1 MAGPAAAV
9 VASEHPNDQL
19 EDRDEPTGVGPGID
33 PSSPPGEP
41 ASTSTGPPTAPS
53 PREYVRILVI
63 AALLGV
69 PAAVAAAAFM
79 SLSHGLTTLMWTTVP
94 DGAGWTAPPWW
105 YVLAVPAIAGLL
117 VAAAVQL
124 PGHGGEPAV
133 KRIAL
138 EPLSPVQLLSALLA
152 ALASLGLGLV
162 LGPEAPLTA
171 LGLTTGLVAAR
182 ALRPGASG
190 GQLLVVAGAFAAIS
204 TVFGGPLPSALLLFE
219 LVARSGMV
227 PSAALGQALVPG
239 FLASG
244 TAALVFTG
252 VDHWPGVAETVLRL
266 PALPD
271 YPTVRLLDVAWGV
284 LVALVAAVVVA
295 GARGAARQLAGRA
308 ARLPL
313 VVLLCAAGLVVGLL
327 AVGFR
332 AVTDQPVDLVLFS
345 GEATLPQ
352 VIAETSAG
360 VLALLVLLK
369 GTAYAL
375 SLGAGFRGGPTFP
388 AVTLGVA
395 VGVLGSILLPGLD
408 LTPAVIAGL
417 AAAASA
423 ALGLS
428 FFGALLAVLL
438 AGSAAAETIPIAVI
452 ASVIGWLV
460 ATALQQR
467 ETRHQPSPAPGQLM
481 HPAPVTT

>member
-1 MAGPAAAV
+1 MSRQASDPTSPGPQPPMGGP
-9 VASEHPNDQL
+9 SP
-19 EDRDEPTGVGPGID
+19 VGG
-33 PSSPPGEP
+33 SPP
-41 ASTSTGPPTAPS
+41 AAPS
-53 PREYVRILVI
+53 PREYVRILVL

-69 PAAVAAAAFM
+69 PVAVAAAGFM
-79 SLSHGLTTLMWTTVP
+79 SLSYGLTTLVWTTIP

-105 YVLAVPAIAGLL
+105 YVLAVPTIAGLL
-117 VAAAVQL
+117 VAVAVRL

-133 KRIAL
+133 AGIGLA
-138 EPLSPVQLLSALLA
+138 PLSPLQLVSALLA
-152 ALASLGLGLV
+152 ALVSLGLGLV

-171 LGLTTGLVAAR
+171 LGLTAGLVAVR

-227 PSAALGQALVPG
+227 PSAALGQALLPG

-252 VDHWPGVAETVLRL
+252 VDHWPGVAETVLQL
-266 PALPD
+266 PPLPD
-271 YPTVRLLDVAWGV
+271 YPTVRLVDVAWGV
-284 LVALVAAVVVA
+284 LVAVVAAVVAA
-295 GARGAARQLAGRA
+295 GARRIARQVHQGAAK
-308 ARLPL
+308 LPV
-313 VVLLCAAGLVVGLL
+313 VVLLCAAGLAVGLL

-345 GEATLPQ
+345 GESALPQ

-360 VLALLVLLK
+360 VLALLVLVK
-369 GTAYAL
+369 GAAYAL

-388 AVTLGVA
+388 AVALGVA
-395 VGVLGSILLPGLD
+395 TGVLGSIVLPGLD

-428 FFGALLAVLL
+428 FFGALLAALL
-438 AGSAAAETIPIAVI
+438 AGSTAAETVPIAVI

-467 ETRHQPSPAPGQLM
+467 ETRHQSSSV
-481 HPAPVTT
+481 PVS

>member
-1 MAGPAAAV
+1 
-9 VASEHPNDQL
+9 
-19 EDRDEPTGVGPGID
+19 
-33 PSSPPGEP
+33 
-41 ASTSTGPPTAPS
+41 
-53 PREYVRILVI
+53 
-63 AALLGV
+63 V
-69 PAAVAAAAFM
+69 PAAVAAAGFM
-79 SLSHGLTTLMWTTVP
+79 SLSYGLTTLAWTTIP
-94 DGAGWTAPPWW
+94 DNAGWTTPPWW

-117 VAAAVQL
+117 VAAALRL

-133 KRIAL
+133 KGIGLA
-138 EPLSPVQLLSALLA
+138 PLSPLQLVSALLA

-171 LGLTTGLVAAR
+171 LGLTAGLVAAR

-227 PSAALGQALVPG
+227 PSAALGQALLPG

-266 PALPD
+266 PPLPD
-271 YPTVRLLDVAWGV
+271 YPTVRLVDVAWCL
-284 LVALVAAVVVA
+284 LVAVVAAVVAA
-295 GARGAARQLAGRA
+295 GARRIAREVAARA
-308 ARLPL
+308 AKLPV

-332 AVTDQPVDLVLFS
+332 AVTSQPVDLVLFS
-345 GEATLPQ
+345 GESALPQ

-360 VLALLVLLK
+360 VLALLLVVK
-369 GTAYAL
+369 GAAYAL

-395 VGVLGSILLPGLD
+395 TGVLASILLPGLD

-428 FFGALLAVLL
+428 FFGALLAALL

-452 ASVIGWLV
+452 ASVIGWLA
-460 ATALQQR
+460 ATALQRR
-467 ETRHQPSPAPGQLM
+467 EARH
-481 HPAPVTT
+481 

>member
-1 MAGPAAAV
+1 MSRQAPNTGSTPSPAPGGPTPAG
-9 VASEHPNDQL
+9 
-19 EDRDEPTGVGPGID
+19 
-33 PSSPPGEP
+33 
-41 ASTSTGPPTAPS
+41 PS
-53 PREYVRILVI
+53 PREYLRILVI
-63 AALLGV
+63 AAVVGV
-69 PAAVAAAAFM
+69 PVAVAAAAFM
-79 SLSHGLTTLMWTTVP
+79 SLSHGLTTLVWTTVP

-117 VAAAVQL
+117 VAAAVRL
-124 PGHGGEPAV
+124 PGRGGEPAV
-133 KRIAL
+133 AGIGL

-171 LGLTTGLVAAR
+171 LGLTAGLVAAR
-182 ALRPGASG
+182 ALGSGASG
-190 GQLLVVAGAFAAIS
+190 GRLLVVAGAFAAIS

-227 PSAALGQALVPG
+227 PSAALGQALLPG

-252 VDHWPGVAETVLRL
+252 VDHWPGVAETVLQL
-266 PALPD
+266 PPLPE
-271 YPTVRLLDVAWGV
+271 YPTVRLVDVAWCV
-284 LVALVAAVVVA
+284 LVAVVAAVVAA
-295 GARGAARQLAGRA
+295 GARRIARALAGRA
-308 ARLPL
+308 TKLPL

-345 GEATLPQ
+345 GENALPQ

-360 VLALLVLLK
+360 VLALLVLVK
-369 GTAYAL
+369 GAAYAL

-395 VGVLGSILLPGLD
+395 TGVLGSILLPGLE

-428 FFGALLAVLL
+428 FFGALLAALL
-438 AGSAAAETIPIAVI
+438 AGSAAADTVPIAVI

-467 ETRHQPSPAPGQLM
+467 ETRHQSSSAPAG
-481 HPAPVTT
+481 

>member
-1 MAGPAAAV
+1 MSRQRSSPGAAGEPSPGRPAPTVAGPP
-9 VASEHPNDQL
+9 E
-19 EDRDEPTGVGPGID
+19 
-33 PSSPPGEP
+33 
-41 ASTSTGPPTAPS
+41 APS
-53 PREYVRILVI
+53 PREYLRILVI

-69 PAAVAAAAFM
+69 PVAVAAAAFM
-79 SLSHGLTTLMWTTVP
+79 SLSYGLTTLVWTTIP

-105 YVLAVPAIAGLL
+105 YVLAVPTIAGLL
-117 VAAAVQL
+117 VAAAVRL

-133 KRIAL
+133 KGIGL

-171 LGLTTGLVAAR
+171 LGLTAGLVAAR

-227 PSAALGQALVPG
+227 PSAALGQALLPG

-266 PALPD
+266 PPLPD
-271 YPTVRLLDVAWGV
+271 YPTVRLVDVAWGV
-284 LVALVAAVVVA
+284 LVAVVAAVLVA
-295 GARGAARQLAGRA
+295 GARRIAREVAGRA
-308 ARLPL
+308 VKLPV

-332 AVTDQPVDLVLFS
+332 AVTGQPVDLVLFS
-345 GEATLPQ
+345 GEAALPQ

-360 VLALLVLLK
+360 VLALLLVVK
-369 GTAYAL
+369 GAAYAL

-395 VGVLGSILLPGLD
+395 TGVLASVLLPGLD

-428 FFGALLAVLL
+428 FFGALLAALL

-467 ETRHQPSPAPGQLM
+467 ETRHQSSPAP
-481 HPAPVTT
+481 AS

>member
-1 MAGPAAAV
+1 MSRQASDPTSPGPRPPMGGPSPAGV
-9 VASEHPNDQL
+9 
-19 EDRDEPTGVGPGID
+19 
-33 PSSPPGEP
+33 SPP
-41 ASTSTGPPTAPS
+41 AAPS
-53 PREYVRILVI
+53 PREYLRILVI

-69 PAAVAAAAFM
+69 PVAVAAAGFM
-79 SLSHGLTTLMWTTVP
+79 SLSYGLTTLVWTTIP

-105 YVLAVPAIAGLL
+105 YVLAVPALAGLL
-117 VAAAVQL
+117 VALAIRL

-133 KRIAL
+133 AGIGLA
-138 EPLSPVQLLSALLA
+138 PLSPLQLVSALVA
-152 ALASLGLGLV
+152 ALVSLGWGLV

-171 LGLTTGLVAAR
+171 LGLTAGLVAAR
-182 ALRPGASG
+182 ALGPGASG

-227 PSAALGQALVPG
+227 PSAALGSVLLPG

-266 PALPD
+266 PPLPN
-271 YPTVRLLDVAWGV
+271 YPTVRLVDVAWCL
-284 LVALVAAVVVA
+284 LVALVAAVVAA
-295 GARGAARQLAGRA
+295 GARAIARKLAERT
-308 ARLPL
+308 ARISP
-313 VVLLCAAGLVVGLL
+313 VVLLCGAGLVVGLL

-332 AVTDQPVDLVLFS
+332 AVTSQPVDLVLFS
-345 GEATLPQ
+345 GESALPQ

-360 VLALLVLLK
+360 VLALLLVVK
-369 GTAYAL
+369 GAAYAL

-388 AVTLGVA
+388 AVTLGA
-395 VGVLGSILLPGLD
+395 VTGVLASIVLPGLD
-408 LTPAVIAGL
+408 LTPAVIAGV

-428 FFGALLAVLL
+428 FFGALLAALL
-438 AGSAAAETIPIAVI
+438 AGSAAAETVPIAVI

-467 ETRHQPSPAPGQLM
+467 ETRHQSTPSAS
-481 HPAPVTT
+481 

>member
-1 MAGPAAAV
+1 
-9 VASEHPNDQL
+9 
-19 EDRDEPTGVGPGID
+19 
-33 PSSPPGEP
+33 
-41 ASTSTGPPTAPS
+41 
-53 PREYVRILVI
+53 
-63 AALLGV
+63 LLGV
-69 PAAVAAAAFM
+69 PVAVAAAGFM
-79 SLSHGLTTLMWTTVP
+79 SLSYGLTTLVWTTIP

-105 YVLAVPAIAGLL
+105 YVLTVPAIAGLL
-117 VAAAVQL
+117 VAVAVRL

-133 KRIAL
+133 AGIGLA
-138 EPLSPVQLLSALLA
+138 PLSPVQLVSALVA
-152 ALASLGLGLV
+152 ALVSLGLGLV

-171 LGLTTGLVAAR
+171 LGLTAGLVAAR

-227 PSAALGQALVPG
+227 PSAALGQALLPG

-252 VDHWPGVAETVLRL
+252 VDHWPGVAETVLQL

-271 YPTVRLLDVAWGV
+271 YPTVRLVDVGWCV
-284 LVALVAAVVVA
+284 LVAVVAAVVAA
-295 GARGAARQLAGRA
+295 GARRIAREVNQRA
-308 ARLPL
+308 AKLPV

-332 AVTDQPVDLVLFS
+332 TVTSQPVDLVLFS
-345 GEATLPQ
+345 GENALPQ

-360 VLALLVLLK
+360 VLALLVLVK
-369 GTAYAL
+369 GAAYAL

-395 VGVLGSILLPGLD
+395 TGVLGAVVLPGLD

-428 FFGALLAVLL
+428 FFGALLAALL

-467 ETRHQPSPAPGQLM
+467 QTRHQSSQAPAS
-481 HPAPVTT
+481 

>member
-1 MAGPAAAV
+1 MSRQASDPASPGPQPPKGGPSPAGV
-9 VASEHPNDQL
+9 
-19 EDRDEPTGVGPGID
+19 
-33 PSSPPGEP
+33 SPP
-41 ASTSTGPPTAPS
+41 AAPS
-53 PREYVRILVI
+53 PREYVRILVL

-69 PAAVAAAAFM
+69 PVAVAAAGFM
-79 SLSHGLTTLMWTTVP
+79 SLSYGLTTLVWTTIP

-105 YVLAVPAIAGLL
+105 YVLAVPAMAGLL
-117 VAAAVQL
+117 VALAIRL

-133 KRIAL
+133 AGIGLA
-138 EPLSPVQLLSALLA
+138 PLSPVQLVSALVA
-152 ALASLGLGLV
+152 ALVSLGLGLV

-171 LGLTTGLVAAR
+171 LGLTAGLVAAR

-271 YPTVRLLDVAWGV
+271 YPTVRLVDVAWCL
-284 LVALVAAVVVA
+284 LVAVVAAVVVA
-295 GARGAARQLAGRA
+295 GARRIARQVHQGAAK
-308 ARLPL
+308 LPV

-332 AVTDQPVDLVLFS
+332 AVTGQPVDLVFFS
-345 GEATLPQ
+345 GESALPQ

-360 VLALLVLLK
+360 VLALLLLVK
-369 GTAYAL
+369 GAAYAL

-395 VGVLGSILLPGLD
+395 TGVLGSLLLPGLD

-428 FFGALLAVLL
+428 FFGALLAALL
-438 AGSAAAETIPIAVI
+438 VGSAAAETVPIAVI

-460 ATALQQR
+460 AAVLQQR
-467 ETRHQPSPAPGQLM
+467 ETRHQSTPSAS
-481 HPAPVTT
+481 